1 MDIDGTLQF
10 IINQQAQFVADIHSL
25 QQTQRELAVQL
36 DGLVAKV
43 EKLSEGFEKMSA
55 VVIHQEDA
63 HIVTAGMISR
73 LTSALTDYA
82 ERQGWLFEAQ
92 KRSETKLATLIDKTR
107 GFVEEM
113 RRRIESGSGEGSA
126 A

>member
-36 DGLVAKV
+36 DDLAAKV
-43 EKLSEGFEKMSA
+43 EKLSEGFEKMSD

-73 LTSALTDYA
+73 LTSTLTDYA

-92 KRSETKLATLIDKTR
+92 NRSETKLATLIDKTR